1 MSTTTQNWPTQMLN
15 YYLKLYIVNPHLFG
29 SREVIEQNFFSGFP
43 SKEYLHYES
52 VLLLNLCDH
61 RHQRLYRVALGMCSE
76 SLSFLLQ
83 NGIFYKYSEIQEMI
97 TNGEFQKITGGAT
110 SVNLGHIFRIWALFL
125 KADLADQRY
134 LWIQPE
140 SSKTINTPIVT
151 MEDAIGRD
159 DPEQANYTHKTKR
172 LET

>member
-1 MSTTTQNWPTQMLN
+1 MLN
-15 YYLKLYIVNPHLFG
+15 YYQKLYIVNPHLFG

-76 SLSFLLQ
+76 SLRFLLQ

-97 TNGEFQKITGGAT
+97 SNGEFQKITGGAT
-110 SVNLGHIFRIWALFL
+110 SVDLGWVTFSEEYFYRLHPQQSQEFPYNQAGYSVVLSNLVC
-125 KADLADQRY
+125 
-134 LWIQPE
+134 
-140 SSKTINTPIVT
+140 SV
-151 MEDAIGRD
+151 
-159 DPEQANYTHKTKR
+159 DPWSTLSQK
-172 LET
+172 